1 MTKSDFF
8 SGISASWDERHSRP
22 EEQEQLK
29 EFAGHFR
36 LKPGDRVLD
45 AGCGSGRLIPIICE
59 GIGPEG
65 RLVELD
71 FAPGMLEIGRGKANG
86 RHVTFV
92 AGDAHS
98 LPLPDMDFDKV
109 IALALLPHLDHRA
122 VALKE
127 FHRVLKPGGL
137 LVIAHQLG
145 REALDRLHGESS
157 DPVRRDR
164 LPPGDVLAGQ
174 LATAGFSAIE
184 VIDDPRQ
191 YLAWARA

>member
-8 SGISASWDERHSRP
+8 SGISAAWDERHSRP
-22 EEQEQLK
+22 EQQERLK

-36 LKPGDRVLD
+36 LQPGDRVLD

-59 GIGPEG
+59 RIGPEG

-98 LPLPDMDFDKV
+98 LPLPDRDFDKV

-157 DPVRRDR
+157 DPVRRDH

-174 LATAGFSAIE
+174 LAAAGFSAIE
-184 VIDDPRQ
+184 VIDDPSQ